1 MFKITSY
8 CKGKRKIINL
18 WADSH
23 SDKSIY
29 NIFHAVGSMYEYSFK
44 VFQYYIT

>member
-1 MFKITSY
+1 MFKITPY
-8 CKGKRKIINL
+8 GKGKSKIINL

-23 SDKSIY
+23 SDKRIY
-29 NIFHAVGSMYEYSFK
+29 YIFHAVGPMYEYSFK